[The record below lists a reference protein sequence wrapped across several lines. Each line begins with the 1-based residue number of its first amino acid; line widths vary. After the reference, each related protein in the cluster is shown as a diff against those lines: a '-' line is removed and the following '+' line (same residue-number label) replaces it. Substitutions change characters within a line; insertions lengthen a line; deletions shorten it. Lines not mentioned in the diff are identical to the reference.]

1 MGCTELQ
8 DSAVRNYKVEIT
20 EPRYDADGNG
30 PCPHKIVNFA
40 GGAFGLGAVGGGVYH
55 FVKGLYNS
63 QRGER
68 LIGGAQAVR
77 LNSPRLGCYF
87 GAWGATVS
95 ACECTIAYVRD
106 KEERWNFIIAA
117 AAASGLLD
125 IRKGF
130 LRASRSAVTVGV
142 LRTLTEGG

>member
-1 MGCTELQ
+1 M
-8 DSAVRNYKVEIT
+8 
-20 EPRYDADGNG
+20 EPWYDADS
-30 PCPHKIVNFA
+30 PCPHRIVDFA

-63 QRGER
+63 PKGER
-68 LIGGAQAVR
+68 FIGGAQAVR

-95 ACECTIAYVRD
+95 ACECSIAYLRD
-106 KEERWNFIIAA
+106 KEDRWNLIIAA
-117 AAASGLLD
+117 GTASGLLD

-130 LRASRSAVTVGV
+130 PRASRSAVTMGD
-142 LRTLTEGG
+142 LWTLSEGTGLWLNQMIFPPKPRH

>member
-1 MGCTELQ
+1 MEPWYCT
-8 DSAVRNYKVEIT
+8 DS
-20 EPRYDADGNG
+20 
-30 PCPHKIVNFA
+30 PCPHRIVDYA

-55 FVKGLYNS
+55 FVKGL
-63 QRGER
+63 
-68 LIGGAQAVR
+68 

-95 ACECTIAYVRD
+95 VCQCTIAYVRD
-106 KEERWNFIIAA
+106 KEDRWNFIIAA

-142 LRTLTEGG
+142 LWTLTEGVGIWLNRFINPPKFPVELLRTKERKTSERKTTILGT